1 MEDDQPHNIMRVPLE
16 LVIFVG
22 IPGAG
27 KSTLYQQRFAATH
40 LLISKDRLPPRH
52 KQQRQLALLSEALAA
67 RHSVAVD
74 NTNATIADRAALIAV
89 GRSYDATISGYWLR
103 ATVAEAR
110 SRNQGRIGAARV
122 PDVAI
127 YTIAKHLVPPT
138 YTEAFDYLY
147 EVTVSEGGG
156 FTIKLLPRE

>member
-1 MEDDQPHNIMRVPLE
+1 LPPE

-22 IPGAG
+22 LPGAG

-52 KQQRQLALLSEALAA
+52 KQQRQLALLNEALEIGQ
-67 RHSVAVD
+67 SVVID
-74 NTNATIADRAALIAV
+74 NTNPTVADRAALIAV
-89 GRSYDATISGYWLR
+89 GRAYGASISGYWVQ

-110 SRNQGRIGAARV
+110 ERNKRRIGTARV

-127 YTIAKHLVPPT
+127 YSIAKHFMPPT
-138 YTEAFDYLY
+138 YAEGFDQIY
-147 EVTVSEGGG
+147 EVTVAADGG
-156 FTIKLLPRE
+156 FTIAILPRK